1 MKFTRWFIS
10 HIWLIASFGAFASP
24 PFDVPPGLVVAAE
37 AQAKHSDMLFA
48 TSGVVGHGLSVDEN
62 GQGYIVVF
70 VDDINIKGTPKWLD
84 GVAVETVFTG
94 RFYSLAPPTC
104 GGPPSQRPPE
114 CFAEPDPDTV
124 DPKARFE
131 RPVPIGVS
139 TGHPSITAGTI
150 GARVS
155 DGTKVYA
162 LSNNHV
168 FANSN
173 FANIDDPIIQPG
185 TADGGSASSDT
196 YATLAAFVPIKFGE
210 GDENLNLMDAAI
222 ALTTTGELMNSTPED
237 GYGVPSSV
245 TATAFVGQPVK
256 KYGRTT
262 GQTQGEVIAVNSSVG
277 VCYDSL
283 CNSVARFIQQIT
295 ISDGSFS
302 AGGDSGSLIV
312 SADTNEP
319 VALLFA
325 GSQTTTIGSPIGL
338 VLNAFNVTIDSTQ
351 APPPPETELALSANG
366 YKVKGF
372 HKVNLEWA
380 GSQASEVTIYRNGQ
394 AIVTMPNV
402 DVYLDE
408 IDSKGGAVYTH
419 QVCEAEAVE
428 ETCSNTVV
436 TNF

>member
-1 MKFTRWFIS
+1 MKFTRWFVS
-10 HIWLIASFGAFASP
+10 LVWMIASFGAFASP
-24 PFDVPPGLVVAAE
+24 PFDIPPGLTVAAE

-70 VDDINIKGTPKWLD
+70 VDNINIKGTPKWLD
-84 GVAVETVFTG
+84 GVAVETVYTG

-114 CFAEPDPDTV
+114 CFSEPDPV
-124 DPKARFE
+124 DPTTRFE

-150 GARVS
+150 GARVT
-155 DGTKVYA
+155 DGTNVYA

-173 FANIDDPIIQPG
+173 YANLNDPIIQPG
-185 TADGGSASSDT
+185 SIDGGDVSNDT
-196 YATLAAFVPIKFGE
+196 YASLAAFVPIKFGE

-222 ALTTTGELMNSTPED
+222 ALTTVGELMNSTPED
-237 GYGVPSSV
+237 GYGAPSSV
-245 TATAFVGQPVK
+245 TTAAFVGQSVK

-312 SADTNEP
+312 SAETNQP

-338 VLNAFNVTIDSTQ
+338 VLNEFGVSIDSSQ
-351 APPPPETELALSANG
+351 APPPTTEFSLSANG
-366 YKVKGF
+366 YKVKGL
-372 HKVNLEWA
+372 HKVRLEWT
-380 GSQASEVTIYRNGQ
+380 GSQAENITIYRNGQ
-394 AIVTMPNV
+394 AISTEPNV
-402 DVYLDE
+402 DVFLDE
-408 IDSKGGAVYTH
+408 INNKGGAVYTH
-419 QVCEAEAVE
+419 QICEVIVAEESEV
-428 ETCSNTVV
+428 CSNTTV